1 MNSKITQGY
10 GPQGKGEQLKIIA
23 NYLRDHIYVVYYKVP
38 CVLTEFLL
46 YPITYIMQA
55 LFF

>member
-38 CVLTEFLL
+38 CILTEFLL